1 MPEIRLGGLPNM
13 ADIQLGS
20 IQIEEVR
27 LGDELGVEE

>member
-20 IQIEEVR
+20 IQIRRSPSRRRACLEE
-27 LGDELGVEE
+27 